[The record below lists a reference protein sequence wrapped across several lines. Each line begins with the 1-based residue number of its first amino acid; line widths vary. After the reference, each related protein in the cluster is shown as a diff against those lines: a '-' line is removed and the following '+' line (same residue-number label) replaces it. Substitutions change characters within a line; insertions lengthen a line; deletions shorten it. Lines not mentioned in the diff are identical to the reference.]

1 MSWIK
6 TKGCSITFTVPMALL
21 DEYLK
26 HLTPEDHQSLSHVL
40 LAYMLSFGKASPV
53 WLYRDTAGRVR
64 LLWEATGE
72 DLIIRQETNN
82 GCC

>member
-1 MSWIK
+1 M
-6 TKGCSITFTVPMALL
+6 TLL

-26 HLTPEDHQSLSHVL
+26 YLTPEDHQSLLRVL
-40 LAYMLSFGKASPV
+40 LAYMLSFGKDNPV
-53 WLYRDTAGRVR
+53 WFYRDTAGRVR

-72 DLIIRQETNN
+72 DLIVRQETAD